1 MRKGAKTRPRIEFV
15 IRESTKPV
23 DHVSFVLSPSSLP
36 PPSFCPLLYRER
48 FNFAS
53 FVHILTAK
61 RFFLLPFP
69 FSFFFFFPLPLVIG
83 RLSTETTEC
92 TCYRLAWNFLA
103 PIFSTTYLEKL
114 LLKSIPALLSF
125 SLLSP
130 NGSEFVEIL
139 LPSFRF
145 PRSTNRSERRGEEYS
160 LDIV

>member
-36 PPSFCPLLYRER
+36 PPSFCPLLYCER

-69 FSFFFFFPLPLVIG
+69 FSFFFFSPSSRNWSPFN
-83 RLSTETTEC
+83 RNN
-92 TCYRLAWNFLA
+92 RMH
-103 PIFSTTYLEKL
+103 
-114 LLKSIPALLSF
+114 LLSVSLEF
-125 SLLSP
+125 SRSDIFHDISRVTSIKIHSRIVVIFAVVP
-130 NGSEFVEIL
+130 ERQWIRGDP
-139 LPSFRF
+139 PSLV
-145 PRSTNRSERRGEEYS
+145 SIS
-160 LDIV
+160 